1 MNDGKATFLL
11 LGIENQSEIHYAMPV
26 KNLIYDALNYGQQVN
41 KIVASHRNPE
51 GIEKLSRDDSFK
63 KVDID
68 TVHLINECTGSN
80 IEVPMGE
87 EVVDMCK
94 GLEGFVEKSVFR
106 TLTELVQ
113 EGHLAVKDAAEKVG
127 MTVEEFQK
135 QMEKI
140 KK

>member
-1 MNDGKATFLL
+1 MSLD
-11 LGIENQSEIHYAMPV
+11 QSPPTLTPSTAQKMTPT
-26 KNLIYDALNYGQQVN
+26 L
-41 KIVASHRNPE
+41 
-51 GIEKLSRDDSFK
+51 
-63 KVDID
+63 
-68 TVHLINECTGSN
+68 T
-80 IEVPMGE
+80 
-87 EVVDMCK
+87 
-94 GLEGFVEKSVFR
+94 